1 MITLC
6 FKDVFNDYD
15 KFKEFTNQFNLYKE
29 SDTIAETINKRIFY
43 CLYNRYLGCSIA
55 YETVDEFIAEFGI
68 CYQQYFTQIL
78 EREKILKE
86 IHKLNMEDF
95 EILAESQSNFSNN
108 PNSLNTDPFELL
120 TYTTNQQR
128 GRTKSGK
135 LQAYLNALRSLPD
148 MQIDLMIKKFD
159 YLWLDILE
167 TQNEYLY

>member
-1 MITLC
+1 MDSLVR
-6 FKDVFNDYD
+6 F
-15 KFKEFTNQFNLYKE
+15 
-29 SDTIAETINKRIFY
+29 FY
-43 CLYNRYLGCSIA
+43 
-55 YETVDEFIAEFGI
+55 
-68 CYQQYFTQIL
+68 
-78 EREKILKE
+78 
-86 IHKLNMEDF
+86 
-95 EILAESQSNFSNN
+95 FSNN